1 MTLEALNTLD
11 RQTLTEALR
20 HCCGSTAWVKKM
32 LAVFPVS
39 DKPQLL
45 DMASKVWQGCS
56 EADWLEAFSHHPK
69 IGAST
74 ANATAAA
81 EQSGTSTATL
91 QTRQALAEGNRAY
104 EEMFGYIYIVCATGK
119 SATEMLQLL
128 QERLN
133 NSPGKE
139 ILVAMGEQQKI
150 THLRLEKLLA

>member
-56 EADWLEAFSHHPK
+56 EADWLEA
-69 IGAST
+69 
-74 ANATAAA
+74 
-81 EQSGTSTATL
+81 L
-91 QTRQALAEGNRAY
+91 DR
-104 EEMFGYIYIVCATGK
+104 K
-119 SATEMLQLL
+119 S
-128 QERLN
+128 
-133 NSPGKE
+133 
-139 ILVAMGEQQKI
+139 VV
-150 THLRLEKLLA
+150 